1 MKVINRVRLVLVSL
15 LFVAVGASCNANIPE
30 GDVVIIE
37 DSETFFELI
46 KGDTPVLVD
55 FYADWCRPCRIQ
67 GPIVD
72 EIGKEMKRKII
83 VVKVNV
89 DKFPEISAKYEVRGI
104 PSLILFDSG
113 NLIWKKV
120 GLQEKE
126 MLSASINK
134 HLKTVKE

>member
-1 MKVINRVRLVLVSL
+1 MKAINRVKLVLVSF
-15 LFVAVGASCNANIPE
+15 LFVAVGTSCNANIPE

-37 DSETFFELI
+37 DSKTFFELI

-55 FYADWCRPCRIQ
+55 FYADWCRPCRVQ

-72 EIGKEMKRKII
+72 EIGKELKQKII

-89 DKFPEISAKYEVRGI
+89 DNFPEISSQYEVRGI

-113 NLIWKKV
+113 KLIWKKV

-126 MLSASINK
+126 MLSAAINK
-134 HLKTVKE
+134 HP